1 MQQVY
6 SQSPH
11 FLPLISAMT
20 SDTDENFTRSLERM
34 CVSHLAQA
42 CSFIDV
48 ATKNKNDTCCA
59 LCPGYQEQTFSSN
72 SSRLPV
78 RTYWGTY
85 SQNEGNLARF
95 ISNYNSPN
103 VNTSYH
109 IATIFT
115 YSRLTSTAKRV
126 LFQTVRQQGPPNHV
140 LFKKQTRPCH
150 S

>member
-1 MQQVY
+1 MTVCGILDHQHLHTEQHCSTRAQGGTERKKRSLPHKYIQSSTIYLLFYSSLFILTLSTHMQQVY

-20 SDTDENFTRSLERM
+20 SDTDENFTRSLKRM

-78 RTYWGTY
+78 HT
-85 SQNEGNLARF
+85 N
-95 ISNYNSPN
+95 
-103 VNTSYH
+103 
-109 IATIFT
+109 
-115 YSRLTSTAKRV
+115 
-126 LFQTVRQQGPPNHV
+126 
-140 LFKKQTRPCH
+140 
-150 S
+150 